1 MRSLRE
7 TPETLM
13 TKNRLWMWI
22 AIAVAAVVVVGVIIW
37 VSVANSGEPAPTS
50 SPTASQAPAETPTPS
65 PTPTAS
71 ETPTPTPTAQPTCEE
86 LATAEFLAMTEESGS
101 VSWQTQDE
109 EIGARPFADFP
120 GGAPE
125 GQVICRWG
133 EDPDLE
139 TDNVIDLA
147 WAPMPAVE
155 QADAQAMLTQ
165 RGYGR
170 EDGDAGVWFVASLD
184 DGGDAYLFTDD
195 DVRWS
200 MSQEFVGYIDAPATP

>member
-50 SPTASQAPAETPTPS
+50 SPSASQAPTETPTPS
-65 PTPTAS
+65 PTPTVS
-71 ETPTPTPTAQPTCEE
+71 STPTPTAQPTCEE

-101 VSWQTQDE
+101 VSWQTQGE